1 MLGPHRLSQ
10 KCRYALRAVFE
21 LSLRGESSPVK
32 ARDIASAQAIPL
44 RFLEVILAELKNASF
59 VESKRGND
67 GGYVLA
73 RSPSNVTVGQ
83 VISFV
88 QGGLT
93 KRVPDERG
101 GAAITGDYVFSRMWQ
116 RVSALISDVYD
127 QTTFAD
133 LVKEELDRRR
143 TFVLSY
149 AI

>member
-10 KCRYALRAVFE
+10 KCRYALRALFE
-21 LSLRGESSPVK
+21 LSLRGENSPVK

-44 RFLEVILAELKNASF
+44 RFLEVILAELKNAGF
-59 VESKRGND
+59 VESKRGNG
-67 GGYVLA
+67 GGYILA
-73 RSPSNVTVGQ
+73 RSPSNLTVGE

-93 KRVPDERG
+93 KRIPDEG
-101 GAAITGDYVFSRMWQ
+101 DGAAITGDYVFSRMWR
-116 RVSALISDVYD
+116 RVSTLISDVYD

-133 LVKEELDRRR
+133 LVQEELDRRR
-143 TFVLSY
+143 PFVLNY